1 MSPRAKAYLP
11 FLGAVL
17 AILSTTAGAGL
28 WVLGEARAMA
38 DTGNRKAEAIE
49 AKLTA
54 DFAAAAS
61 YATIFDSV
69 RPVYDYAQSGE
80 GMARLRDAYDVV
92 RAYAGRVFK
101 ELPGWEGFGPAHG
114 GAAPAPPPPPPPP
127 VCRP

>member
-49 AKLTA
+49 AKL
-54 DFAAAAS
+54 AAETNRAAEEARVVKMELLQRQD
-61 YATIFDSV
+61 ATDRKIERVEEKVD
-69 RPVYDYAQSGE
+69 AILLE
-80 GMARLRDAYDVV
+80 LR
-92 RAYAGRVFK
+92 RR
-101 ELPGWEGFGPAHG
+101 
-114 GAAPAPPPPPPPP
+114 
-127 VCRP
+127 R